1 MNIAI
6 LGGSFD
12 PIHNGHLYMAVSAHC
27 AFPLEQ
33 VWLMPTG
40 HSPNKDESAMTPAI
54 DRLHMCEIAAQ
65 SYDWLYASAFEVNS
79 RECSYTFRTL
89 QKLTEQYPS
98 HRFYFIMGGD
108 SLDYFENW
116 NHPEIIAALSTILVI
131 PRDKFDSKRLKEKI
145 DLLEQKF
152 VCDIE
157 IVPCSEYPI
166 SSTEIR
172 KKLSEGQLREEDFP
186 KGVLSYIKEKHLY
199 NT

>member
-1 MNIAI
+1 M
-6 LGGSFD
+6 
-12 PIHNGHLYMAVSAHC
+12 
-27 AFPLEQ
+27 
-33 VWLMPTG
+33 
-40 HSPNKDESAMTPAI
+40 
-54 DRLHMCEIAAQ
+54 
-65 SYDWLYASAFEVNS
+65 
-79 RECSYTFRTL
+79 ECSYTFRTL
-89 QKLTEQYPS
+89 QKLTEQYPE

-116 NHPEIIAALSTILVI
+116 NHPDIIAALSTILVI

-152 VCDIE
+152 ACDIE

-172 KKLSEGQLREEDFP
+172 GKLSEGQLREEDFP
-186 KGVLSYIKEKHLY
+186 KGVLSYIQERHLY